1 MIQDEFYALITT
13 RTSPQMTEVYPVSI
27 PQTAVYPAVSYMRIS
42 SVRNVNFSEVE
53 DWVRTVFE
61 VNCYAESFNEA
72 LNLAEDAKAALNG
85 YRGGNIQL
93 IRLDNELEMLE
104 DAVDLYRVAQQYT
117 VWHKEI

>member
-1 MIQDEFYALITT
+1 
-13 RTSPQMTEVYPVSI
+13 MTEVYPVSI
-27 PQTAVYPAVSYMRIS
+27 PQTATYPAVSYMRIS

-61 VNCYAESFNEA
+61 VNCYGETFNEA
-72 LNLAEDAKAALNG
+72 LSLAEDTKSALNG